1 MVKIFKDD
9 IRTKL
14 LMTTLTLS
22 KELAVSLDKVWDIV
36 GDIDREPEFWHGTK
50 SIRNISKKGNTIERD
65 VVIAFK
71 NSVCRE
77 IIKLDPKKGINTK
90 IVSGPIKGTK
100 TLILTSIDSNATSI
114 TVNWNIEL
122 SGFYRLF
129 SGMIR
134 KHIHKGTE
142 EALERISKKLTQEH

>member
-1 MVKIFKDD
+1 MIKIFKDD
-9 IRTKL
+9 IRTLL

-22 KELAVSLDKVWDIV
+22 KELTVPVDKIWDIV

-50 SIRNISKKGNTIERD
+50 SIRNISKKGNTVERD

-77 IIKLDPKKGINTK
+77 IVQLDPNMRINTK
-90 IVSGPIKGTK
+90 IISGPIKGTK
-100 TLILTSIDSNATSI
+100 TLTLTSIDSNTTSI
-114 TVNWNIEL
+114 TVNWEIEL

-129 SGMIR
+129 SGMVR
-134 KHIHKGTE
+134 KHIRKGTE
-142 EALERISKKLTQEH
+142 EALERISKNLTQDH

>member
-1 MVKIFKDD
+1 M
-9 IRTKL
+9 
-14 LMTTLTLS
+14 LS
-22 KELAVSLDKVWDIV
+22 KEFPVPLDKVWDIV

-50 SIRNISKKGNTIERD
+50 SIRNISKKGNTVERE

-77 IIKLDPKKGINTK
+77 IVQLDPKKKINTE
-90 IVSGPIKGTK
+90 ILSGPIRGTK
-100 TLILTSIDSNATSI
+100 IITLTSIDSNATSV
-114 TVNWNIEL
+114 TVNWEVEL
-122 SGFYRLF
+122 SIFYKLF

-142 EALERISKKLTQEH
+142 EALERILETLTKNP

>member
-1 MVKIFKDD
+1 
-9 IRTKL
+9 
-14 LMTTLTLS
+14 MTILTLS
-22 KELAVSLDKVWDIV
+22 KELTVPLDKVWDIV

-50 SIRNISKKGNTIERD
+50 SIRNISKKGNTVERD

-77 IIKLDPKKGINTK
+77 IVQLDPKRGINTE
-90 IVSGPIKGTK
+90 ILSGPIKGTK
-100 TLILTSIDSNATSI
+100 TLTLTSIDSNTTSI
-114 TVNWNIEL
+114 TVNWEIEL

-129 SGMIR
+129 SGMVR

-142 EALERISKKLTQEH
+142 EALERISKKLSQGH

>member
-14 LMTTLTLS
+14 LMTTVTLS

-77 IIKLDPKKGINTK
+77 IVQLDPKKGINTK
-90 IVSGPIKGTK
+90 IVRGPIKGTK

-142 EALERISKKLTQEH
+142 EALERISKKLTQDH

>member
-1 MVKIFKDD
+1 VIKIFKDD

-14 LMTTLTLS
+14 LMTTLTLN

-50 SIRNISKKGNTIERD
+50 SIRNISKEGNTIERD

-77 IIKLDPKKGINTK
+77 IVQLDPKKGINTK
-90 IVSGPIKGTK
+90 ILSGPIKGTK

-142 EALERISKKLTQEH
+142 EALERISNKLTQDH

>member
-1 MVKIFKDD
+1 
-9 IRTKL
+9 
-14 LMTTLTLS
+14 MTILTLS
-22 KELAVSLDKVWDIV
+22 KELTVPLDKVWDIV

-50 SIRNISKKGNTIERD
+50 SIRNISKKGNTVERD

-77 IIKLDPKKGINTK
+77 IVQLDPKRRINTE
-90 IVSGPIKGTK
+90 ILSGPIKGTK
-100 TLILTSIDSNATSI
+100 TLTLTSIDSNTTSI
-114 TVNWNIEL
+114 TVNWEIEL

-129 SGMIR
+129 SGMVR

-142 EALERISKKLTQEH
+142 EALERISKKLSQGH

>member
-14 LMTTLTLS
+14 LMTTVTLS

-77 IIKLDPKKGINTK
+77 IVQLDPKKGINTK
-90 IVSGPIKGTK
+90 IVHGPIKGTK

-142 EALERISKKLTQEH
+142 EALERISKKLTQDH

>member
-1 MVKIFKDD
+1 VIKTFKDD
-9 IRTKL
+9 NRNKL

-50 SIRNISKKGNTIERD
+50 SIRNISKEGNTIERD

-77 IIKLDPKKGINTK
+77 IVQLDPKKGINTK
-90 IVSGPIKGTK
+90 ILSGPIKGTK
-100 TLILTSIDSNATSI
+100 TLILTSIDSNTTSI
-114 TVNWNIEL
+114 TVNWNIEP

-142 EALERISKKLTQEH
+142 EALGRISKKLTQNH